1 MGIADLHQA
10 HLLGELGRC
19 EGIGGGPH
27 MVVGHP
33 AAGQPQNAQD
43 QGRRPRPIALR
54 LPFADFCDEEGDQ
67 VTDHPE
73 GHQMEEADHCV
84 HQVQGGPQ
92 EDGRRREEPEAQEPR
107 QPLFAMGQPQHR
119 RKAGRPEGD
128 IEEPRGEYSQH
139 GPDDHKP
146 NRHSFPSQT
155 KSPFF
160 SFDHLS
166 VPVGFMP
173 VCFPKRCRSIGP
185 GSPGPPGPP
194 RFFQLVRARAPPGPS
209 RTAR

>member
-1 MGIADLHQA
+1 MEIVDPLHMLSKAVGVEGGPDMGIADLHQA

-92 EDGRRREEPEAQEPR
+92 EDGRRREEPKAQEPR

-146 NRHSFPSQT
+146 NRHSFPSIT
-155 KSPFF
+155 FPCPWVLC
-160 SFDHLS
+160 LS
-166 VPVGFMP
+166 VFQSGADPLALGHP
-173 VCFPKRCRSIGP
+173 DLPAPR
-185 GSPGPPGPP
+185 GS
-194 RFFQLVRARAPPGPS
+194 FS
-209 RTAR
+209 